1 MGQLPNKNGFV
12 DWTTVHKIT
21 KETLDKLE
29 LNINTK
35 RRLKDLTVAQQ
46 EMVAIGKMVYQ
57 KAKVVVFDE
66 PTALLTTEETEQL
79 FEIIERLKTEG
90 VGIIY
95 ISHRLEEI
103 FEVCDTVTVL
113 KDGELVGTSP
123 VKEINEDRLISM
135 MVGRDL
141 QDIYSIKRHKT
152 DEVVLKHEILRKN
165 LDLET

>member
-1 MGQLPNKNGFV
+1 
-12 DWTTVHKIT
+12 
-21 KETLDKLE
+21 
-29 LNINTK
+29 
-35 RRLKDLTVAQQ
+35 
-46 EMVAIGKMVYQ
+46 MVAIGKMVYQ

-113 KDGELVGTSP
+113 KDGELVGTS
-123 VKEINEDRLISM
+123 
-135 MVGRDL
+135 
-141 QDIYSIKRHKT
+141 
-152 DEVVLKHEILRKN
+152 LR
-165 LDLET
+165 